1 MGRRIMVAQVID
13 INMKKKIRSL
23 EKSIKELTSMAN
35 SVKDAINNLT
45 KWRQYRYINIRAEDL
60 FNTYKDIKRD
70 IETKEEMLRTLY
82 IRNVE

>member
-1 MGRRIMVAQVID
+1 MVAQVID
-13 INMKKKIRSL
+13 INTKKKIRSL
-23 EKSIKELTSMAN
+23 EKSIKDLHSMAN
-35 SVKDAINNLT
+35 SVKDAINSLT

-70 IETKEEMLRTLY
+70 IETKEEMLKTLH